1 MKAKRREISL
11 CAGRPFTGVKG
22 KRKSACSVRNDEGR
36 GARLCRSLS
45 SDPQKQELSH
55 RLKRRATTRA
65 RADFTRT
72 RRPCALRRPS
82 VQYGDSKRKGRSR
95 IDPAGQ
101 T

>member
-22 KRKSACSVRNDEGR
+22 KRKSACGVRNDEGW

-45 SDPQKQELSH
+45 SEPQKQELSQ
-55 RLKRRATTRA
+55 RLKRRATTRG

-72 RRPCALRRPS
+72 RRPCALRRS
-82 VQYGDSKRKGRSR
+82 GVQYGDSKRKGRFQ
-95 IDPAGQ
+95 IDASG
-101 T
+101 